1 MVRYFHG
8 FESLLLTPN
17 RSQTLTWAIIAQ
29 GCARRSKCT
38 ARIHAKMVV
47 DRELL
52 AAQYMPNVDVLRM
65 ATGLAGELHALSGE
79 THPIRQDQQ
88 V

>member
-52 AAQYMPNVDVLRM
+52 TFDDCLSVRCKLMSGIAVDLIYIQIFRK
-65 ATGLAGELHALSGE
+65 
-79 THPIRQDQQ
+79 Q
-88 V
+88 